1 MELHNGQEPRLRID
15 VAILITNNNK
25 KILSEDKK
33 ISFHNKSFVLC
44 ESCLWSATSYSV
56 DNNTDTIS
64 ACPVRSCDKLE
75 SFPLCIDNC
84 NTFDY
89 NPKRGISFKFDKNNI
104 KRTIQ

>member
-1 MELHNGQEPRLRID
+1 M
-15 VAILITNNNK
+15 TNNNK
-25 KILSEDKK
+25 KKTLYTDKK
-33 ISFHNKSFVLC
+33 STVHHKYFVLC
-44 ESCLWSATSYSV
+44 ESCLWSATLYSL

-64 ACPVRSCDKLE
+64 ACPVCCCDKLE
-75 SFPLCIDNC
+75 FFPLCIDNC